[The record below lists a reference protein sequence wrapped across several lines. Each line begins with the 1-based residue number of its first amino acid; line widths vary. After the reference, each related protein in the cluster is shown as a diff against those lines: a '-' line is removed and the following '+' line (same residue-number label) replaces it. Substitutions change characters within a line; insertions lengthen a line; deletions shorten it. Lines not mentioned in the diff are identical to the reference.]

1 MNIRSSCLKKR
12 LKSVFPIKQ
21 RIWRYPLKQKE
32 PQITVITVFDGE
44 SKAKDMFAD
53 VIIQKFLRD
62 REKKHLPKPETIL
75 YNEHSVPQNQGL
87 SGLCGETP

>member
-1 MNIRSSCLKKR
+1 M
-12 LKSVFPIKQ
+12 
-21 RIWRYPLKQKE
+21 KQKE

-75 YNEHSVPQNQGL
+75 YNEHSVAQNQGL